1 VVANSVGM
9 QKIKGQIGYMDQ
21 QGVMQY
27 LPFEDEYTVGEP
39 AATISNTEL
48 NIIFREYANPFSV
61 SVPGI
66 SNDLLEVKCSH
77 ATIDKQNNGS
87 WVITPLKTSPD
98 RLTIEVYAKMN
109 GNLLPMGSQEY
120 RVRHLP
126 RPTAFF
132 EVDGTLVDEGKISFV
147 KLRNPKNKFV
157 ASYGSEGLVQA
168 KFEIVSFQ
176 VRLPSGTSISVQ
188 GNQFNKR
195 ALDAI
200 GKLQLGSVITIMSIK
215 AKGQNGS
222 EQTLRSL
229 VIEL

>member
-1 VVANSVGM
+1 
-9 QKIKGQIGYMDQ
+9 
-21 QGVMQY
+21 
-27 LPFEDEYTVGEP
+27 
-39 AATISNTEL
+39 
-48 NIIFREYANPFSV
+48 
-61 SVPGI
+61 
-66 SNDLLEVKCSH
+66 
-77 ATIDKQNNGS
+77 
-87 WVITPLKTSPD
+87 
-98 RLTIEVYAKMN
+98 MN

>member
-1 VVANSVGM
+1 
-9 QKIKGQIGYMDQ
+9 
-21 QGVMQY
+21 
-27 LPFEDEYTVGEP
+27 
-39 AATISNTEL
+39 
-48 NIIFREYANPFSV
+48 
-61 SVPGI
+61 
-66 SNDLLEVKCSH
+66 
-77 ATIDKQNNGS
+77 
-87 WVITPLKTSPD
+87 
-98 RLTIEVYAKMN
+98 MN
-109 GNLLPMGSQEY
+109 GNSLAMGAQEY
-120 RVRHLP
+120 RVRQLP
-126 RPTAFF
+126 KPTAFF

-176 VRLPSGTSISVQ
+176 VRLPSGTSIQVQ

-200 GKLQLGSVITIMSIK
+200 SKLQLGSVITIMSIK
-215 AKGQNGS
+215 ARGQNGG